1 MPSSPLRGVGASVA
15 YYQLAC
21 AAGTERE
28 GRFPSWQSPCMVS
41 IVLLCNP
48 TARNHFLAV
57 GGFKCYLLGARV

>member
-15 YYQLAC
+15 NYQLAC

-41 IVLLCNP
+41 IVLLCG
-48 TARNHFLAV
+48 HFIFFYFCSL
-57 GGFKCYLLGARV
+57 